1 MNQNAGQKE
10 INKKRKQKIIRG
22 CRPYRRQRG
31 GFLNR
36 YDFAYAGRDT
46 ANQAAKK
53 FNSLAPGPIKQE
65 SSKVDRL
72 AHDRI
77 SQIIN

>member
-10 INKKRKQKIIRG
+10 FNKKRKQKIIRD

-46 ANQAAKK
+46 ANEAAKK
-53 FNSLAPGPIKQE
+53 FNSLAPGLIKQE

-72 AHDRI
+72 ACDRI